1 MRQFAED
8 VTDRLRRLCARWIRK
23 IAEVVIRDLE
33 LMGALRD
40 VTSSA
45 EFARQH
51 FRDVPEFK
59 NRDQLFRWALD
70 QTPRAEALFL
80 EFGVYKGDS
89 INRLAGLKPEIT
101 FYGFDSFV
109 GLPEGWTLRAK
120 TGAFDVQ
127 GTLPAVR
134 NNVVLVKGFFEA
146 TLEDFLRAHPDR
158 QISFLHIDCDLY
170 SATKTVFSH
179 AKARLVQGAVVVFD
193 EFFNYPGWKEH
204 EYKAFME
211 FVAETNRN
219 FEYIGY
225 VRNGAQVAVKLL

>member
-1 MRQFAED
+1 MLNSLTILMRQFAED

-70 QTPRAEALFL
+70 QTPSAEGLFL

-89 INRLAGLKPEIT
+89 INRLAG
-101 FYGFDSFV
+101 SFV

-127 GTLPAVR
+127 GVLPPVR

-146 TLEDFLRAHPDR
+146 RLEDFLRAHPDR